1 MTALLHLAAIA
12 AALAIQTTLASQLP
26 ETAQLD
32 VVLIL
37 VVYVA
42 LTSGP
47 TTGVVVGTVAG
58 LVQDALSTGIMGI
71 GALAKTLVGFAAG
84 RLGTQ
89 FIVTAALPRF
99 LVFLGASLLHA
110 ALFMGLYT
118 VLGLRS
124 FEAPYGAV
132 AGQAVGNAVV
142 GVVAFQLIEALPGVL
157 ARRRLRARARR

>member
-1 MTALLHLAAIA
+1 MRALLHVAAIA

-32 VVLIL
+32 LVLIL

-42 LTSGP
+42 LTAGP

-58 LVQDALSTGIMGI
+58 LIQDALSSGVMGI

-142 GVVAFQLIEALPGVL
+142 GVVAFQLIEALPGIR
-157 ARRRLRARARR
+157 ARRRLRARVRR